1 MNPLIAITEQAVGDG
16 LVPTVDARELHA
28 FLESGK
34 DFTTWMRD
42 RINQYGFAEGQDFV
56 KSEVLSSPESGSAK
70 ARPQMRAV
78 YALTLDMAKELA
90 MVERNWRGRQARKY
104 FIECE
109 KRLREQRQNTA
120 LDLRDPL
127 RLTEVALQLTG
138 LVRELVEE
146 RKATAAALANQAPKA
161 EFYDAFVEADGLYN
175 LQNAG
180 RALHLPPN
188 KFIAW
193 LKTFALFYQGGAL
206 VPYRQFIERGQFEV
220 RTVRVGE
227 DKAKFQTFV
236 TPKGL
241 AALHARWQR
250 EHAEEAA

>member
-1 MNPLIAITEQAVGDG
+1 MNPLITITEQAVGDG
-16 LVPTVDARELHA
+16 LVPAVDARELHE
-28 FLESGK
+28 FLQVGK
-34 DFTTWMRD
+34 VFGAWITE
-42 RINQYGFAEGQDFV
+42 RIQQYGFVEDQDYGVF
-56 KSEVLSSPESGSAK
+56 SNSGKNPAGG
-70 ARPQMRAV
+70 RPTKD

-109 KRLREQRQNTA
+109 RRLREARPAA

-146 RKATAAALANQAPKA
+146 RKQSQAALAAAAPKA
-161 EFYDAFVEADGLYN
+161 EFYDAYVEADGLYN

-193 LKTFALFYQGGAL
+193 LKTFALFYQGGSL
-206 VPYRQFIERGQFEV
+206 VPRAEYIQRGQFEV
-220 RTVRVGE
+220 RQVRVGE
-227 DKAKFQTFV
+227 DKVRCQAFV

-241 AALHARWQR
+241 TTLAARWHR
-250 EHAEEAA
+250 DHAEKAA

>member
-1 MNPLIAITEQAVGDG
+1 MNPLIAITEQTLGDN
-16 LVPTVDARELHA
+16 LVPTVDARELHT
-28 FLESGK
+28 FLEVGK
-34 DFTTWMRD
+34 VFGAWIQD
-42 RINQYGFAEGQDFV
+42 RIQQYGFVENQDFGV
-56 KSEVLSSPESGSAK
+56 FSETGKNPSGG
-70 ARPQMRAV
+70 RPTKD
-78 YALTLDMAKELA
+78 YALSLDMAKELA

-161 EFYDAFVEADGLYN
+161 EFYDAFVEADGLYT

-188 KFIAW
+188 KFISW
-193 LKTFALFYQGGAL
+193 LKTFALFYQGGSL

-220 RTVRVGE
+220 RSVRVGE
-227 DKAKFQTFV
+227 DKVRCQAYI

-241 AALHARWQR
+241 TTLAARWHR
-250 EHAEEAA
+250 DHAEEAA

>member
-1 MNPLIAITEQAVGDG
+1 MNPLITITEQAVGDG
-16 LVPTVDARELHA
+16 LVPTVDARELHT
-28 FLESGK
+28 FLQVGK
-34 DFTTWMRD
+34 DFSTWFRD
-42 RINQYGFAEGQDFV
+42 RCAQYEFVENQDFV
-56 KSEVLSSPESGSAK
+56 IFPQNGGKQNERG
-70 ARPQMRAV
+70 RPTKD
-78 YALTLDMAKELA
+78 YSLTLDMAKELA

-109 KRLREQRQNTA
+109 RRLREARPAA

-146 RKATAAALANQAPKA
+146 RKQSQAALAAAAPKA
-161 EFYDAFVEADGLYN
+161 EFYDAYVEADGLYN

-193 LKTFALFYQGGAL
+193 LKTFALFYQGGSL
-206 VPYRQFIERGQFEV
+206 VPRAEYIQRGQFEV
-220 RTVRVGE
+220 RQVRVGE
-227 DKAKFQTFV
+227 DKVRCQAFV

-241 AALHARWQR
+241 TTLAARWHR
-250 EHAEEAA
+250 DHAEKAA

>member
-109 KRLREQRQNTA
+109 RRLREQRPA

-146 RKATAAALANQAPKA
+146 RKQSQAALAAAAPKS
-161 EFYDAFVEADGLYN
+161 EFYDSFVEADGLYN

-188 KFIAW
+188 KFIGW

-220 RTVRVGE
+220 RQVRAGE
-227 DKAKFQTFV
+227 EKVRCQTFV

-241 AALHARWQR
+241 TALAARWHR
-250 EHAEEAA
+250 DHAEEAA

>member
-1 MNPLIAITEQAVGDG
+1 MNPLIAITEQMLGDN
-16 LVPTVDARELHA
+16 LVPTVDARELHT
-28 FLESGK
+28 FLEVGK
-34 DFTTWMRD
+34 DFHTWLKD
-42 RINQYGFAEGQDFV
+42 RISQYDFVENQDFGIF
-56 KSEVLSSPESGSAK
+56 PNSGENTGRGRPAK
-70 ARPQMRAV
+70 NV
-78 YALTLDMAKELA
+78 IVSLDMAKELA

-146 RKATAAALANQAPKA
+146 RKAATAALAAQAPKA

-188 KFIAW
+188 KFISW

>member
-28 FLESGK
+28 FLEVGK
-34 DFTTWMRD
+34 DFSTWLRD
-42 RINQYGFAEGQDFV
+42 RVAQYDFVENQDFAFFPQNGG
-56 KSEVLSSPESGSAK
+56 KQTERG
-70 ARPQMRAV
+70 RPTKD

-109 KRLREQRQNTA
+109 RRLREQRPA
-120 LDLRDPL
+120 LDLFDPL
-127 RLTEVALQLTG
+127 RLTEVALQLTE

-146 RKATAAALANQAPKA
+146 RKQSQAALAAAAPKA
-161 EFYDAFVEADGLYN
+161 EFYDSFVEADGLYN

-188 KFIAW
+188 KFIGW

-220 RTVRVGE
+220 RQVRAGE
-227 DKAKFQTFV
+227 EKVRCQTFV

-241 AALHARWQR
+241 TALAARWHR
-250 EHAEEAA
+250 DHAEEAA

>member
-28 FLESGK
+28 FLEVGK
-34 DFTTWMRD
+34 DFHTWLKD
-42 RINQYGFAEGQDFV
+42 RIAQYDFVENQDFGIFPNSGENTGRGRPAKNV
-56 KSEVLSSPESGSAK
+56 ILS
-70 ARPQMRAV
+70 
-78 YALTLDMAKELA
+78 LDMAKELA

-146 RKATAAALANQAPKA
+146 RKAATAALAAQAPKA

-227 DKAKFQTFV
+227 DKATFQTFV

>member
-28 FLESGK
+28 FLEVGK

-42 RINQYGFAEGQDFV
+42 RVAQYGFSEGQDFAV
-56 KSEVLSSPESGSAK
+56 FDSPKLGNQTGRGGDRRSK
-70 ARPQMRAV
+70 V

-109 KRLREQRQNTA
+109 RRLKAQA
-120 LDLRDPL
+120 PAIDLRDPL

-146 RKATAAALANQAPKA
+146 RKAATAALAAQAPKA

-193 LKTFALFYQGGAL
+193 LKTFALFYQGGSL

-241 AALHARWQR
+241 AALHTRWQR

>member
-1 MNPLIAITEQAVGDG
+1 MNPLIAITEQAIGDG
-16 LVPTVDARELHA
+16 LIPTVDGRELHA
-28 FLESGK
+28 FLEVGK
-34 DFTTWMRD
+34 DFHTWLKD
-42 RINQYGFAEGQDFV
+42 RIAQYDFVENQDFGIFPNSGENTGRGRPAKNV
-56 KSEVLSSPESGSAK
+56 ILS
-70 ARPQMRAV
+70 
-78 YALTLDMAKELA
+78 LDMAKELA

-109 KRLREQRQNTA
+109 RRLKAQA
-120 LDLRDPL
+120 PAIDLRDPL

-138 LVRELVEE
+138 LVRELVAE
-146 RKATAAALANQAPKA
+146 RKAATAALAAQAPKA

-227 DKAKFQTFV
+227 DKATFQTFV